1 MDVNLDE
8 EIFLIRSY
16 NVCAPCVGSEV
27 NVTGKKDRSGNF
39 GGKIDELVKRFP
51 HERPATHQKE
61 TGDKAKADTDD
72 RHINDRLFEAAWRKR
87 H

>member
-1 MDVNLDE
+1 LDVNLDE
-8 EIFLIRSY
+8 EIRRFQAY

-27 NVTGKKDRSGNF
+27 NVTGRKDRSGNF
-39 GGKIDELVKRFP
+39 GGKIDELVKQFP
-51 HERPATHQKE
+51 HERPATHRKE
-61 TGDKAKADTDD
+61 TGDNAKADTDG